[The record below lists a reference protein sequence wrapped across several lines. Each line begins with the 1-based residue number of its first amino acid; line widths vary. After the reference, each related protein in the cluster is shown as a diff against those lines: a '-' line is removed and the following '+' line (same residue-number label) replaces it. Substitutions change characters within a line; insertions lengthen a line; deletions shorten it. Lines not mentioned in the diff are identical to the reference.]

1 MDGRDMRLER
11 FLKVLP
17 AAVFFAGAL
26 RAGDPPE
33 WDRLAAQ
40 KGCLLSAADVGFTVE
55 GSLFAKKDWQLFF
68 ASAGKDEG
76 KFRALLDRFPSPRPT
91 AVHICNFRNAA
102 EGELAVFSA
111 QQIVKRN
118 WYAYDGDNDKI
129 RRAARTNAASKALLL
144 KDLLSDK
151 AACAQLRGYFMKLY
165 KSRKPSG
172 AAEKF

>member
-1 MDGRDMRLER
+1 MDGRDMRLKR

-17 AAVFFAGAL
+17 VAVFFAGVL
-26 RAGDPPE
+26 RAEESPP

-40 KGCLLSAADVGFTVE
+40 KGCLISAADVSFTVE
-55 GSLFAKKDWQLFF
+55 GSLFARKDWQLFF

-76 KFRALLDRFPSPRPT
+76 IFRALLGRFSSPRPT
-91 AVHICNFRNAA
+91 EVHICNFRNAT
-102 EGELAVFSA
+102 EGELAVFAA